1 MEITPLTAERRARR
15 VRAAVQHGL
24 DARVRPISP
33 EPRQHC
39 RYCGDLT
46 AGARTVEHIGRD
58 ITAVD
63 RARQILARDFGEGSP
78 YADRALADLRR
89 ELDTAVD
96 AALAQAGANR

>member
-1 MEITPLTAERRARR
+1 MTITPLTAEHRARQ
-15 VRAAVQHGL
+15 VRAAVQRGL

-33 EPRQHC
+33 EQRQHC

-78 YADRALADLRR
+78 YADRALAALRR
-89 ELDTAVD
+89 ELNSAVD
-96 AALAQAGANR
+96 AELIDGGSRR

>member
-1 MEITPLTAERRARR
+1 MTITPLPAERLAPS

-33 EPRQHC
+33 KPRQHC
-39 RYCGDLT
+39 RFCGDLT
-46 AGARTVEHIGRD
+46 AGARTVEHIARD

-63 RARQILARDFGEGSP
+63 RARRILARDFGEGSP

-89 ELDTAVD
+89 ELDS
-96 AALAQAGANR
+96 ALAQAGASR

>member
-1 MEITPLTAERRARR
+1 MTITPLTAERRARH
-15 VRAAVQHGL
+15 VRAAVQRGL
-24 DARVRPISP
+24 DARVRPIST

-39 RYCGDLT
+39 RFCGVIT

-78 YADRALADLRR
+78 YADRALAALRR
-89 ELDTAVD
+89 ELDSAVD
-96 AALAQAGANR
+96 AELSHP